1 MVKIKKSD
9 NNVMGLKTAKE
20 LLQTPLVYE
29 SFLMMM
35 DASSYLKNMP
45 LCKKKVSNHLD
56 KMVFET
62 DKYADQKIQKLRY
75 LLKKNEVVRTKL
87 VEHIAEECRILSVS
101 YCLKCLEENLGV
113 DFQERTE
120 IKDVVMKINASKRNF
135 HLSGG
140 QVKS

>member
-1 MVKIKKSD
+1 MVKIKKSE
-9 NNVMGLKTAKE
+9 NNLMGLKTAKE

-29 SFLMMM
+29 AFLMML

-62 DKYADQKIQKLRY
+62 DRYADQKIQKLRY
-75 LLKKNEVVRTKL
+75 LLKKNEIVRKKL
-87 VEHIAEECRILSVS
+87 VERVSKECRILCVS
-101 YCLKCLEENLGV
+101 HCLKCLEENLGV
-113 DFQERTE
+113 DFQEKTE
-120 IKDVVMKINASKRNF
+120 IKDVARKINASKRNF
-135 HLSGG
+135 PLSDG

>member
-87 VEHIAEECRILSVS
+87 VEHIAGECRILSVS
-101 YCLKCLEENLGV
+101 HCLKCLEENLGV